1 MAMTKEERGTKNW
14 LYQHLLEEGYR
25 TYAKLFWELD
35 FHLTANPN
43 VVGYMDPKTGT
54 ITVNRTLEADQISVI
69 IRHEILHGFLQHEKR
84 LLQNLAQKRGLDPD
98 DLSDMDIQ
106 ELKSFLYQNSDFNIA
121 GDYEIS
127 NLGYTEEDK
136 DVVRNILLNGK
147 TVSGLVT
154 EDQHPDW
161 VDLSIEEM
169 YDRLQDNRK
178 NDKQDA
184 QQQQRQ
190 QQQSS
195 QQDQSQS
202 SQSGSGQNQEQQPED
217 NEEGEGSSQSTYSD
231 QPQDQDTSDN
241 NSSSDEG
248 NSSESSDE
256 KEENSNEP
264 EENSSNSDDKDK
276 EDSSKK
282 DKEEPSDSSNKDNS
296 SEKDAKSNNAP
307 PKYVYGKF
315 IDKNT
320 FLDANGNI
328 VTIG

>member
-84 LLQNLAQKRGLDPD
+84 LLQDLAQKRGLDFD
-98 DLSDMDIQ
+98 NLSDMDIQ

-202 SQSGSGQNQEQQPED
+202 SQSGSNQNQEQQPED
-217 NEEGEGSSQSTYSD
+217 NEEGEGSSQSSSSD
-231 QPQDQDTSDN
+231 QPQDQDNSDN

-248 NSSESSDE
+248 NSSQSSDE
-256 KEENSNEP
+256 K
-264 EENSSNSDDKDK
+264 EENSSNSDDKNK

-296 SEKDAKSNNAP
+296 SEKDAESNNNP

>member
-43 VVGYMDPKTGT
+43 VVGYMEPKTGT

-84 LLQNLAQKRGLDPD
+84 LLQNLAQKRGLDFD
-98 DLSDMDIQ
+98 DLSDMDIN
-106 ELKSFLYQNSDFNIA
+106 ELKAYLYQNKNFNIA

-136 DVVRNILLNGK
+136 DVIRNILLNGQ

-154 EDQHPDW
+154 EDRHPDW

-169 YDRLQDNRK
+169 YDRLQDARE
-178 NDKQDA
+178 DD
-184 QQQQRQ
+184 QQQTDPPQDPPEGEDEGDGSDG
-190 QQQSS
+190 QSPETPQTSLNGGDS
-195 QQDQSQS
+195 QGGD
-202 SQSGSGQNQEQQPED
+202 GEGDTPQQPTQDEPETPPDDGGGQGSTQQPPQNKTQPPHENGNGDNSNPPQTSAED
-217 NEEGEGSSQSTYSD
+217 N
-231 QPQDQDTSDN
+231 P
-241 NSSSDEG
+241 
-248 NSSESSDE
+248 
-256 KEENSNEP
+256 EP
-264 EENSSNSDDKDK
+264 KSNSA
-276 EDSSKK
+276 E
-282 DKEEPSDSSNKDNS
+282 
-296 SEKDAKSNNAP
+296 SEKP
-307 PKYVYGKF
+307 RYVYGKF